1 MKIRLTAY
9 LATVLFTLTSVAF
22 GAASGIVAS
31 EKLVALRQSGPKDLL
46 ITYRCPPATRAA
58 FRDWMVK
65 SGVGRF
71 EAWKKQG
78 VFKDYRILFN
88 WFVESDTF
96 DMLVVL
102 SFETYPQITR
112 WTDIEEALPGG
123 LPPEALALG
132 VPVTNFPMDL
142 TWKNG
147 ADEKRTDA
155 GRSVFLTIPYVYYP
169 MSSLDDYAKY
179 VEGYVT
185 PQFNGWL
192 KDGIIRSY
200 HIYVN
205 RFQTSR
211 QWQALFLIEYENV
224 EAFGQ
229 REKEVDKVKTEL
241 LADPAWKGLGDHKL
255 AVRVEKETAT
265 SFELSPK

>member
-1 MKIRLTAY
+1 MKLK
-9 LATVLFTLTSVAF
+9 LALCFAVSVLAAWTNVF

-31 EKLVALRQSGPKDLL
+31 EKLAALRQTGPKDLVL
-46 ITYRCPPATRAA
+46 LYRCPPATRAA
-58 FRDWMVK
+58 FRDWMAK
-65 SGVGRF
+65 SGASRF

-78 VFKDYRILFN
+78 VFRDYRILFN

-96 DMLVVL
+96 DMLVIL

-112 WTDIEEALPGG
+112 WTDIEEKAPGG

-132 VPVTNFPMDL
+132 SPVTNYPVDL
-142 TWKNG
+142 TCKNG
-147 ADEKRTDA
+147 ADEKRTDG

-169 MSSLDDYAKY
+169 MTSLDDYAKY
-179 VEGYVT
+179 VDGYVI

-192 KDGIIRSY
+192 KDGIVRSY

-241 LADPAWKGLGDHKL
+241 LADPNWKGLGDRKL

-265 SFELSPK
+265 SFELTPK